1 MTQANSTP
9 KSDNK
14 THFSFL
20 RHVKESDKTPLKV
33 LVLAAII
40 GAVVG
45 LIGSLFM
52 LGTEWVSNI
61 RISSV
66 DQYVTNKWLVIPA
79 MFLASALLAM
89 LGYYLV
95 KRFSPEAGGSGIPEI
110 EGALQD
116 LRPVR
121 WWRVIPVKFIGGLG
135 TLGSGMVLGREG
147 PTVQLGANISQ
158 MFYDL
163 FRLKDNES
171 RHTLLAAGAAAGLST
186 AFNAPLAGIL
196 FIIEEMRP
204 QFKYS
209 LISIKAVFIGAVSAT
224 IVFRLINGEAAVL
237 NIGQFSSAP
246 METLWLYLIL
256 GMLFG
261 IVGIGFNRFLLYLQ
275 SLFLAFYQNKV
286 SRFVLMGGLIGGSCG
301 AIGVFAPE
309 VVGGGYS
316 VIHQM
321 VANSFTITMLMVFF
335 ALRFLTSTISFSSG
349 APGGIFSPLLALGT
363 LFGGIYGYAVLEL
376 FPNYS
381 IEVGTF
387 AIAGMGAL
395 FAATVRAPLTGIVL
409 VLEMTNN
416 YQLILPMIITCIG
429 ATMVAQFLGGRPLYS
444 VLLEKTLERSE
455 KQAAASNT

>member
-1 MTQANSTP
+1 MMQANSTP

-61 RISSV
+61 RIASV
-66 DQYVTNKWLVIPA
+66 NQYVTNKWLVIPA
-79 MFLASALLAM
+79 MFVASALLAM

-363 LFGGIYGYAVLEL
+363 LFGGIYGYAALEL

-455 KQAAASNT
+455 KQATTSKT